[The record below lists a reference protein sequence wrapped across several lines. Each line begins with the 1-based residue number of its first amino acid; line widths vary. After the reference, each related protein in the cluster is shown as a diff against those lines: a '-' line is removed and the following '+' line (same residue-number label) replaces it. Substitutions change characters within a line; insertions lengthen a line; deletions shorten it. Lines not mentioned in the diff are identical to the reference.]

1 MKIIYV
7 DDEEIQ
13 LENFQI
19 TAKDIDGMEDLKL
32 FSDSRQAYEWAK
44 EHPVDVAFLDI
55 EMPHMDGIHLAE
67 KLKEI
72 NRRTCIIFVTAYEQY
87 ALKAM
92 TARPAGY
99 LLKPYDRADIEQE
112 LENASFVTGN
122 TLKKKICIQTMP
134 DLLVTVNGENIFKGH
149 SKSEELFALLVDRGK
164 VGVSKQDAIACLWE
178 GKQLADS
185 TYGTCL
191 YRLKNILEE
200 AGISQL
206 LVAKG
211 NTKYLDIDSK
221 QIDCDLYRM
230 LNGDKEVITAYAGM
244 YLRRYSW
251 AEERTAQ
258 LNIIKR
264 AGEISTKQ

>member
-13 LENFQI
+13 LENFRI

-55 EMPHMDGIHLAE
+55 EMPHMDGIQLAG
-67 KLKEI
+67 KLKEL

-92 TARPAGY
+92 GTRPAGY
-99 LLKPYDRADIEQE
+99 LLKPYDRTDIENE

-122 TLKKKICIQTMP
+122 MLKKKICIQTMP

-164 VGVSKQDAIACLWE
+164 IGVAKQDAIACLWD

-206 LVAKG
+206 LVTKG
-211 NTKYLDIDSK
+211 NTKYLDIDSN

-230 LNGDKEVITAYAGM
+230 LNGEKEAISEYAGT

-251 AEERTAQ
+251 AEDRAAQ
-258 LNIIKR
+258 LNIIKKSS
-264 AGEISTKQ
+264 EHQEK

>member
-13 LENFQI
+13 LENFRI
-19 TAKDIDGMEDLKL
+19 TAKDIEGMEDLKL
-32 FSDSRQAYEWAK
+32 FSDSRQAYKLAK
-44 EHPVDVAFLDI
+44 EHPVDVAFLNI
-55 EMPHMDGIHLAE
+55 EMPHMDGIELAK

-72 NRRTCIIFVTAYEQY
+72 SRKTCIIFVTAYEQY

-92 TARPAGY
+92 NARPAGY
-99 LLKPYDRADIEQE
+99 LLKPYGRAE
-112 LENASFVTGN
+112 
-122 TLKKKICIQTMP
+122 
-134 DLLVTVNGENIFKGH
+134 
-149 SKSEELFALLVDRGK
+149 

-206 LVAKG
+206 LAARG
-211 NTKYLDIDSK
+211 NTKYIDTNSD
-221 QIDCDLYRM
+221 QLDCDLYRM
-230 LNGDKEVITAYAGM
+230 LNEEKEAIAAYAGV

-258 LNIIKR
+258 LNIIKKT
-264 AGEISTKQ
+264 AKNSMN

>member
-13 LENFQI
+13 LENFRI
-19 TAKDIDGMEDLKL
+19 TAKDIEGMGDLKL
-32 FSDSRQAYEWAK
+32 FSDSRQAYKWAK

-55 EMPHMDGIHLAE
+55 EMPHMDGIELAE

-72 NRRTCIIFVTAYEQY
+72 SRKTCIIFVTAYEQY

-92 TARPAGY
+92 NARPAGY
-99 LLKPYDRADIEQE
+99 LLKPYDRADIETE

-122 TLKKKICIQTMP
+122 TLKKKLCIQTMP

-149 SKSEELFALLVDRGK
+149 NKSEELFALLVDRGK

-211 NTKYLDIDSK
+211 NTKYLDIDSDL
-221 QIDCDLYRM
+221 IDCDLYRM
-230 LNGDKEVITAYAGM
+230 LKGDKEVITAYAGM

-258 LNIIKR
+258 LNSIKR

>member
-13 LENFQI
+13 LENFKM
-19 TAKDIDGMEDLKL
+19 TARDIDGMEDLKL
-32 FSDSRQAYEWAK
+32 FSDSRQAYEWARK
-44 EHPVDVAFLDI
+44 HPVDAAFLDI
-55 EMPHMDGIHLAE
+55 EMPYMDGIELAE

-92 TARPAGY
+92 STRPAGY
-99 LLKPYDRADIEQE
+99 LLKPYDRMDIEKE

-122 TLKKKICIQTMP
+122 SLKKKICIRTMP

-149 SKSEELFALLVDRGK
+149 SKSEELFALLVDRGNI
-164 VGVSKQDAIACLWE
+164 GVSKQDAIACLWE
-178 GKQLADS
+178 GKQLAVS

-200 AGISQL
+200 AGISSL
-206 LVAKG
+206 LVTKG
-211 NTKYLDIDSK
+211 NTKYIDTRS
-221 QIDCDLYRM
+221 QQLDCDLYRM
-230 LNGDKEVITAYAGM
+230 LNRDKEAIAAYAGT

-251 AEERTAQ
+251 AEERAAQ
-258 LNIIKR
+258 LNFIKK
-264 AGEISTKQ
+264 ASEDPGKP